1 MKTLSICFDEI
12 LKEEVNYLDN
22 LIKANKNTD
31 LQIERERKSKVSV
44 KTKINYIK
52 KNYILYLLI
61 APAIIL
67 TIIFKYVPM
76 YGATIAFKDFS
87 PMKGIMGSEWVGVK
101 YFTNFLTSPNFMQI
115 FMNTLKLSS
124 FELLIGFPIPIILA
138 LMLNQVRRAN
148 IKKNIQLVLYAPHFI
163 SVVVVSGMVFLF
175 LAQAG
180 PINTILTSIL
190 GKPVSFMSDP
200 NAFRSIYIWS
210 GVWQGAGWASIIYVA
225 ALANVDPQLHD
236 AATVDGASLLQR
248 IWHIDLPTLKPVMA
262 VLFILAAG
270 GIMAI
275 GFEKAYLLQ
284 TSMNLPSSEIIATY
298 VYKRGLLAG
307 DYSFATAVG
316 LFNAVINV
324 ILLVFVNQVVKKLNE
339 GEGLL

>member
-1 MKTLSICFDEI
+1 MQELVKPENRKSTP
-12 LKEEVNYLDN
+12 K
-22 LIKANKNTD
+22 KANLKIKT
-31 LQIERERKSKVSV
+31 QIDYV
-44 KTKINYIK
+44 K

-61 APAIIL
+61 LPAIIL
-67 TIIFKYVPM
+67 TIVFKYVPM
-76 YGATIAFKDFS
+76 YGAVIAFKDFS
-87 PMKGIMGSEWVGVK
+87 PMKGIIGSDWVGLK
-101 YFTNFLTSPNFMQI
+101 HFTSFLTSPNFMQI

-124 FELLIGFPIPIILA
+124 FELIIGFPIPIILA
-138 LMLNQVRRAN
+138 LMLNQIRRAKV
-148 IKKNIQLVLYAPHFI
+148 KKNIQLVLYAPHFI
-163 SVVVVSGMVFLF
+163 SVVVISGMVFLF
-175 LAQAG
+175 LSPTG
-180 PINTILTSIL
+180 PINAMLSIIMD
-190 GKPVSFMSDP
+190 KPISFMSNPD
-200 NAFRSIYIWS
+200 AFRSIYIWS

-284 TSMNLPSSEIIATY
+284 TSMNIPTSEIIPTY
-298 VYKRGLLAG
+298 VYKRGLQAG

>member
-1 MKTLSICFDEI
+1 LLALQEI
-12 LKEEVNYLDN
+12 V
-22 LIKANKNTD
+22 KAGKDTA
-31 LQIERERKSKVSV
+31 
-44 KTKINYIK
+44 TKIKTESKMAKKLNYMK

-67 TIIFKYVPM
+67 TIIFKYIPM

-87 PMKGIMGSEWVGVK
+87 PIKGIMGSDWVGLK
-101 YFTNFLTSPNFMQI
+101 HFTSFLTSPNFMSI

-138 LMLNQVRRAN
+138 LMLNQVRRAKF
-148 IKKNIQLVLYAPHFI
+148 KKNIQLVLYAPHFI
-163 SVVVVSGMVFLF
+163 SVVVISGMVFLF
-175 LAQAG
+175 LSPTG
-180 PINTILTSIL
+180 PINAILSIFMDQ
-190 GKPVSFMSDP
+190 PVSFMSDP
-200 NAFRSIYIWS
+200 DAFRSIYIWS
-210 GVWQGAGWASIIYVA
+210 GVWQGAGWASIIYIA

-284 TSMNLPSSEIIATY
+284 TAMNIPSSEIIPTY
-298 VYKRGLLAG
+298 VYKRGLQAG

-316 LFNAVINV
+316 LFNAIINV
-324 ILLVFVNQVVKKLNE
+324 ALLIFVNKVVKKLNE